1 MKEIENAFIKGIPLV
16 SWMDDKTRE
25 TAIEKVRKIVQMI
38 GYPDWILDSVQ
49 LDKYYENV
57 RAYYIIS
64 FITLQMH
71 YKLYVS
77 SIGII
82 ECGKK
87 SVLIGSMLNILFIK
101 IQKPSNVNTC

>member
-1 MKEIENAFIKGIPLV
+1 MKEIEDAFIKGIPLV

-57 RAYYIIS
+57 RAYYIFS

-77 SIGII
+77 SIGTWYQ
-82 ECGKK
+82 EHPDG
-87 SVLIGSMLNILFIK
+87 LIVEHFIA
-101 IQKPSNVNTC
+101 S